1 MICAETREIWK
12 KSGAWFFKSLPKYIL
27 PDESRFKRN
36 RSVRMSRRFRD
47 EDSSSEDERIVMPWN
62 RHRTN
67 SGTESTH
74 GNYLFYLL
82 FNQGPVKHFLIIT
95 FIKVIILGKH
105 NLLLVFQAFTFELR
119 ILFYYW
125 PRNSDMY

>member
-82 FNQGPVKHFLIIT
+82 FDQGPVKHFRIIT
-95 FIKVIILGKH
+95 FIKAWKTLLIIGFPSFYIRIENLV
-105 NLLLVFQAFTFELR
+105 LLLA
-119 ILFYYW
+119 
-125 PRNSDMY
+125 